1 MPLVLELPVMGAE
14 ARALEIAIKFHAE
27 KAKKLRK

>member
-1 MPLVLELPVMGAE
+1 MPVVLELPVMGAE
-14 ARALEIAIKFHAE
+14 ARAPEIAIEFHAE